1 MNIVKKIF
9 KKLTKTVGSTLTT
22 KKSNP
27 YLYGIIIIALT
38 MYGPRLSPG
47 LPAPIK
53 KIFNSPIF
61 RILVLTLVIY
71 LTNKDLSMALIIS
84 IGFVL
89 VVSLSSSLETFE
101 YFENGA
107 EKEYGEKDEE
117 KDGENQARKGE

>member
-1 MNIVKKIF
+1 MDIAKKTFKKI
-9 KKLTKTVGSTLTT
+9 TKTVSSGLST

-27 YLYGIIIIALT
+27 YLYGIIILALT
-38 MYGPRLSPG
+38 MYGPRLSPA
-47 LPAPIK
+47 LPSPIK

-101 YFENGA
+101 YFDNEA

-117 KDGENQARKGE
+117 KDGENQARKDE